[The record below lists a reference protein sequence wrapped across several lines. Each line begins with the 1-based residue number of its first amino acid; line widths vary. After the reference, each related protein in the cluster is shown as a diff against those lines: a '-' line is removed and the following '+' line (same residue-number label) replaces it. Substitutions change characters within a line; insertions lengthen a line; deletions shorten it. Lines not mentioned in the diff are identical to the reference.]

1 LELQKEIECEKARQ
15 SLLSRGLTQREQYIE
30 EAKSQ
35 VFDTLK

>member
-1 LELQKEIECEKARQ
+1 MELQKEIECEKARQ